1 MRYFHKQQGH
11 FWKPVLNLDKLW
23 TLIPEEKRDEYL
35 KNSSATSAPVID
47 TLAAG
52 YGKVLGK
59 GRIPNVPVIVKARF
73 VSKLAEEK
81 IIAAGGAVELIA

>member
-1 MRYFHKQQGH
+1 
-11 FWKPVLNLDKLW
+11 
-23 TLIPEEKRDEYL
+23 L
-35 KNSSATSAPVID
+35 KNASKTSAPVID

-81 IIAAGGAVELIA
+81 IRAAGGVVELIA